1 MIAITG
7 ANGRLGTLV
16 IESLLQRLP
25 ADKLIAAVRTPSK
38 SQGLAERGV
47 QVREADY
54 SRPET
59 LGNALIG
66 ATKVL
71 LISGDQLGQRVSQH
85 QAVIDAAKSAGTGL
99 LAYTSIL
106 HADTSTL
113 ELAKEH
119 LATERYLRASGIPF
133 AMLRNGWYA
142 ENLTAAIAPAIH
154 QGSFVGASKQGRF
167 AAATRAEYAAAA
179 VAVLTGEGHE
189 DKTYELAGD
198 VPFTREDLAAEV
210 SRQFGKAVSY
220 HDLGQ
225 AEYETIL
232 SGFLPATL
240 SRAVADAEA
249 KAAEGELDD
258 TSHTLSRLIRRAT
271 KTLPELVA
279 DARANGEMETAGE
292 PERGR

>member
-1 MIAITG
+1 MIVITG
-7 ANGRLGTLV
+7 ANGHLGTLV
-16 IESLLQRLP
+16 IEGLLQQMP
-25 ADKLIAAVRTPSK
+25 AETLIAAVRTPSK
-38 SQGLAERGV
+38 LQALAERGV

-59 LGNALIG
+59 LRKAFEG
-66 ATKVL
+66 ATKIL
-71 LISGDQLGQRVSQH
+71 LISGNQLGQRVSQH
-85 QAVIDAAKSAGTGL
+85 QAVIDAARLAGAEL

-119 LATERYLRASGIPF
+119 LATEDYLRASGIPF
-133 AMLRNGWYA
+133 VMLRNGWYA
-142 ENLTAAIAPAIH
+142 ENLTSPIGPALQ

-167 AAATRAEYAAAA
+167 AAVTRAEYAAAA

-189 DKTYELAGD
+189 NQTYELAGD

-249 KAAEGELDD
+249 KAADGELDD
-258 TSHTLSRLIRRAT
+258 SSHALSRLIRRAT
-271 KTLPELVA
+271 KTLTELVA
-279 DARANGEMETAGE
+279 DARSAGELGAAGE
-292 PERGR
+292 PE